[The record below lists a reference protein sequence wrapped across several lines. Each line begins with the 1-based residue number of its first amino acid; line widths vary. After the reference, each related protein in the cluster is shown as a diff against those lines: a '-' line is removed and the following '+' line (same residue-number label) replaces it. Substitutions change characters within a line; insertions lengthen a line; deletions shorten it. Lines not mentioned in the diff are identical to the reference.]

1 MSEYRDT
8 IKSMAKVRGYMRDL
22 YVYGFRTRRD
32 FERKSARTYD
42 NERRRIESWL
52 GDYIRFDH
60 SAKGKS
66 VCISLDSAAVEN
78 NPLFVAWRSK
88 SYTDNDIV
96 LHFLLT
102 DALAGGGE
110 LSAPELTERLSAG
123 YDAVFDLQTVRGKLR
138 EYERE
143 GIVTSRKEGKA
154 LRYRLCSDQLSQLPH
169 SESLTD
175 AVAFFSQTA
184 VGGYIGSTI
193 MAHEEGYTT
202 PVRYKHNYIAHT
214 QDDGVALELLDCA
227 REGRKCRIKGI
238 SKRNRN
244 SFDVTCVPLRILD
257 SVQTGR
263 RYVVVYDLRPR
274 RLTSLRL
281 DCIDSIEQQELY
293 PDADKLRELERET
306 APMRWG
312 VSYNGSR
319 RTEQLCLKLHIDER
333 TEQHVL
339 RRIEREGRGGELL
352 HIDKDTYL
360 YTVEVFDTN
369 EAMPWVKTFVGR
381 IISFEC
387 SNRAIAD
394 KFYGDMQALREM
406 YCGEEDE

>member
-1 MSEYRDT
+1 
-8 IKSMAKVRGYMRDL
+8 
-22 YVYGFRTRRD
+22 
-32 FERKSARTYD
+32 
-42 NERRRIESWL
+42 
-52 GDYIRFDH
+52 
-60 SAKGKS
+60 
-66 VCISLDSAAVEN
+66 
-78 NPLFVAWRSK
+78 
-88 SYTDNDIV
+88 
-96 LHFLLT
+96 
-102 DALAGGGE
+102 
-110 LSAPELTERLSAG
+110 
-123 YDAVFDLQTVRGKLR
+123 
-138 EYERE
+138 
-143 GIVTSRKEGKA
+143 
-154 LRYRLCSDQLSQLPH
+154 
-169 SESLTD
+169 
-175 AVAFFSQTA
+175 
-184 VGGYIGSTI
+184 
-193 MAHEEGYTT
+193 
-202 PVRYKHNYIAHT
+202 
-214 QDDGVALELLDCA
+214 
-227 REGRKCRIKGI
+227 
-238 SKRNRN
+238 
-244 SFDVTCVPLRILD
+244 
-257 SVQTGR
+257 
-263 RYVVVYDLRPR
+263 VVYDLRPR